1 MAPNAVITYVSK
13 LYPGSISDKEIVKQS
28 GLMNNTASS
37 DLILADKGF
46 LIHDIVPKGVSVNIP
61 PFLQNRKFTASEI
74 KATKNIARC
83 RIHVER
89 ANARLKDFK
98 ILNFVPPYL
107 RCYADKVFQV
117 CAALVNLQFPL
128 IKEGCEGV
136 EFE

>member
-1 MAPNAVITYVSK
+1 MYVSK
-13 LYPGSISDKEIVKQS
+13 LYPGSNSDKEIVKQS
-28 GLMNNTASS
+28 GLMNHMAIGE
-37 DLILADKGF
+37 LILADNGF
-46 LIHDIVPKGVSVNIP
+46 LIQDIVPKGVSVNIP
-61 PFLQNRKFTASEI
+61 PFLQNGKFTASEI
-74 KATKNIARC
+74 RAAKNIAKC
-83 RIHVER
+83 RIQVER
-89 ANARLKDFK
+89 ANARLK